1 MGFVLA
7 KSQASADH
15 DGKVQT
21 YSVDAA
27 HATLLAP
34 GDMVQVTGASDV
46 NGVSGVDAAGTTGQV
61 TGVIAGVD
69 IQYAG
74 ENLTETGLP
83 ASTAGTVKVH
93 IDPNINYIVDV
104 VNGPLVAANVNL
116 NANIVNTAASKLG
129 GLTISNM
136 ALNATG
142 VATTASLPL
151 RIVGIPRN
159 EVDGTLDGTKAIV
172 RINNSALR
180 AGTVGV

>member
-1 MGFVLA
+1 MGFTLA

-21 YSVDAA
+21 YSVAGT

-34 GDMVQVTGASDV
+34 GDMVQITGTSDV
-46 NGVSGVDAAGTTGQV
+46 NGVQGVDASGTTGQV

-104 VNGPLVAANVNL
+104 TNGPLVAANVGL

-129 GLTISNM
+129 GLTVSNM
-136 ALNATG
+136 TLNATG
-142 VATTASLPL
+142 IASTVTLPL
-151 RIVGIPRN
+151 RIVGIPRS